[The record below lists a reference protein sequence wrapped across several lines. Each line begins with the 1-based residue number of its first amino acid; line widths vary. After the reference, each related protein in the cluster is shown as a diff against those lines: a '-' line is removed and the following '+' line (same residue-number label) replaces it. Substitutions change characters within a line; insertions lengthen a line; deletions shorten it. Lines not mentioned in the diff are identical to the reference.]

1 MITPTLS
8 GSTLSTDIRTDEKR
22 ALSEYISYYDDPND
36 DDNNLPTSVKVSY
49 HDSANGDD
57 GLSIEVDG
65 VVTNLDSA
73 IEQSFTVS
81 SLDDIFIVGG
91 ANVSNGVVGD
101 FIKVAVSDG
110 FLWSEWTTLDMTTG
124 VNTPATLDLINTSQ
138 LELNEWTALS
148 SVFQINDIDGDTVQ
162 GIRFEHSDNGTFAKD
177 STGNIL
183 AASTTHEFSSL
194 NDILIGGHS
203 NYAENTIRVQL
214 YDGFEWNNWQEF
226 DLTSGTNVAPE
237 LRSIT
242 PNLSGST
249 LSTDIRTST
258 RNVLSVNIS
267 YYDDPN
273 DDDNN
278 LPTSVKV
285 RTTGATGLGI
295 EVDGVVTNLDSAIEQ
310 SFTVSSLDD
319 IFVVENENV
328 FMGASLNASYD
339 IILEVR
345 IENSELQFLSSRE
358 KYTFYW

>member
-1 MITPTLS
+1 
-8 GSTLSTDIRTDEKR
+8 
-22 ALSEYISYYDDPND
+22 
-36 DDNNLPTSVKVSY
+36 
-49 HDSANGDD
+49 
-57 GLSIEVDG
+57 
-65 VVTNLDSA
+65 
-73 IEQSFTVS
+73 
-81 SLDDIFIVGG
+81 
-91 ANVSNGVVGD
+91 
-101 FIKVAVSDG
+101 
-110 FLWSEWTTLDMTTG
+110 MTTG

-148 SVFQINDIDGDTVQ
+148 SLFQFNDADGDTVQ

-226 DLTSGTNVAPE
+226 DLTSGTNVTPE
-237 LRSIT
+237 IT
-242 PNLSGST
+242 AIVELDSATIRENTERALSEY
-249 LSTDIRTST
+249 
-258 RNVLSVNIS
+258 IS

-295 EVDGVVTNLDSAIEQ
+295 EVDGVVTNLDDNAIEQ
-310 SFTVSSLDD
+310 SFTVNSLDD
-319 IFVVENENV
+319 IFII
-328 FMGASLNASYD
+328 GDGDASNSAESIEIAVSDGFLWSEWTTLD
-339 IILEVR
+339 ITTVDNTPPTVISKTSTLDFSLADIVIEVK
-345 IENSELQFLSSRE
+345 IENSELNLSSRE
-358 KYTFYW
+358 KHTFYW